1 MNISLRLRY
10 NSKKVL
16 TDGQTLGIYQGRAGL
31 QPCSP
36 PTSPQLLAASLSLIL
51 QPSPVC
57 ISRAKQETYSTGKR
71 HWCKG
76 SSTDKAVLLLV
87 LLILPGK
94 DGGCCNKLSCQK
106 RSFARTSYFQPST
119 QDCCAAVGGGYSC
132 ISRLLLM
139 ETELETCFPHGK
151 RLSRGQLVCCFTSS
165 CFRAQS
171 SRGAHHPAIFWWS
184 WQTQFILKRPY
195 ACTDMD
201 FRHCMKQ
208 RVRGEMYLPTG

>member
-10 NSKKVL
+10 NSNKVL
-16 TDGQTLGIYQGRAGL
+16 TDEQTLGIYRGRAGL

-36 PTSPQLLAASLSLIL
+36 PTSPQLLAASMSLIL
-51 QPSPVC
+51 QPSSVC
-57 ISRAKQETYSTGKR
+57 NSRAKQETYSTGKR

-139 ETELETCFPHGK
+139 EKGWAEGSWFAASPPPASGPSHPGEPITQ
-151 RLSRGQLVCCFTSS
+151 RSS
-165 CFRAQS
+165 DGSGRHS
-171 SRGAHHPAIFWWS
+171 S
-184 WQTQFILKRPY
+184 Y
-195 ACTDMD
+195 
-201 FRHCMKQ
+201 
-208 RVRGEMYLPTG
+208 